1 MSKQKYYLNRKG
13 KLIYTV
19 RSNDTDYLWGR
30 VMTEKRHG
38 RENCGVLEMFL
49 ELDAGYRVYSV
60 CKDSLIYVHSSLH
73 ILYLKALEKQ
83 NMN

>member
-1 MSKQKYYLNRKG
+1 
-13 KLIYTV
+13 
-19 RSNDTDYLWGR
+19 
-30 VMTEKRHG
+30 MTEKRHG

-60 CKDSLIYVHSSLH
+60 CKDSLIYDLH
-73 ILYLKALEKQ
+73 ILYLKVLEKQ